1 MGIISDRMG
10 DSEPF
15 YMPDPDL
22 FGHADA
28 YHLFTRYAAELDEA
42 GFADRFPANAEL
54 RHIAIEL
61 LAERYAID
69 FLRADPTL
77 IDEAIGEALHI
88 LEQRR
93 QS

>member
-1 MGIISDRMG
+1 MSK
-10 DSEPF
+10 SEPF
-15 YMPDPDL
+15 YMPNPDL

-28 YHLFTRYAAELDEA
+28 YRLFTRYAAELEEA
-42 GFADRFPANAEL
+42 GLADRFPTNTEL
-54 RHIAIEL
+54 RHITVEL

-69 FLRADPTL
+69 FLEEDPTL